1 MGRYFIKRVALA
13 LLTLFFIMT
22 LTFILMHVIPGD
34 PFDAQ
39 NIQRAE
45 IREAGSGLFASPVHL
60 VDSGFSAR
68 AGARIDT

>member
-22 LTFILMHVIPGD
+22 LTFVLMHAIPGD

-45 IREAGSGLFASPVHL
+45 IREAMYAKYGLDKPV
-60 VDSGFSAR
+60 FEQ
-68 AGARIDT
+68 